1 MSKYIYAT
9 AIMKTDNGKLFAE
22 ALRISTS
29 TNMKSVIDRSINL
42 QTLNIM
48 PSKAKAI
55 ETARAWEDT
64 FIANGTAYF
73 KKNYVNDCY
82 EI

>member
-1 MSKYIYAT
+1 MSKYIYAVT
-9 AIMKTDNGKLFAE
+9 IQKTDNGKLFAE
-22 ALRISTS
+22 ALRIPTS
-29 TNMKSVIDRSINL
+29 RNLASVVKATIGL

-64 FIANGTAYF
+64 FIENGTSYF
-73 KKNYVNDCY
+73 DRNYVTSCFDL
-82 EI
+82 